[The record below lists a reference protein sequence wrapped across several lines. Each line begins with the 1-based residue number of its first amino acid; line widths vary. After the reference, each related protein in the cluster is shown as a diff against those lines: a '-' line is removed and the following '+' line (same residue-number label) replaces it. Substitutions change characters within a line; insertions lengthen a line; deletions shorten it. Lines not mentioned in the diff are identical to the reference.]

1 MVEKEKKDVERDVSG
16 RGGVSSR
23 GGVSGAENPNTL
35 VAQFNFFQQQLQN
48 VMIQKESLRLNLMEI
63 DQALEELEKSKDKI
77 AYKITGPI
85 MVSKPVE
92 DVKKD
97 LKDTKEAIVVR
108 MGSLEKSEK
117 QLTEKLKGLQDKLKE
132 ILKRS

>member
-132 ILKRS
+132 ILNRS

>member
-1 MVEKEKKDVERDVSG
+1 MVEKEKKDVERD
-16 RGGVSSR
+16 VSSR
-23 GGVSGAENPNTL
+23 GGVSGAENPNTI

-132 ILKRS
+132 ILNRS